1 MIMAV
6 KTFAAIDVGSH
17 ETSLRIYEITKR
29 TGIRE
34 LDYVHHT
41 ARLGY
46 ETYSTRHISYRSIDK
61 LCTILN
67 GFREKMKEYG
77 IADYMIAS
85 TSALRE
91 ADNNLIVLD
100 QVRQRT
106 GFKIKILSNSEQRY
120 LCYKAIALKEN
131 SFHKLIQKGTLLV
144 DVGGGSMQLSLFDH
158 NALIYTQNILLG
170 SLRIQEILQNMREQ
184 TDNYQNLVY
193 EYISNDL
200 HTFSELYLKKYKI
213 KNIIAVGNQL
223 RIFVK
228 YLGIHNF
235 GHVQPTDSKGKKKDS
250 VSRAEYEEFYQS
262 ISTQRPE
269 ELARELNT
277 SVEQASLLL
286 PTAMIYYDIF
296 EETKAEQ
303 MWLSGITLGEGM
315 AADFAEKKERIT
327 PAHSF
332 LEDIIH
338 ASRSL
343 AKRYECEMAHSNN
356 IEQAALT
363 IFDTIKRQQNMTKKE
378 RLLLQIALIL
388 HNCGGF
394 INLNDVGENSY
405 KIIMSTELIGI
416 SHKERMIVATT
427 VRYLHEYFPDYA
439 ELSDRFDEE
448 DYIRIAKLNAILRL
462 ADAMDRSHQQK
473 FKNVTASLRKGQLII
488 TGNSLYDVT
497 LEQGMFRLYSG
508 FFEEVYGIQPVLK
521 QKKNYD

>member
-1 MIMAV
+1 MAIT
-6 KTFAAIDVGSH
+6 TFAAIDVGSH
-17 ETSLRIYEITKR
+17 ETSLRIYEISKK

-46 ETYSTRHISYRSIDK
+46 ETYSTRHISYHSIDK

-67 GFREKMKEYG
+67 GFKEKMKEYG
-77 IADYMIAS
+77 ITDYMIAS

-120 LCYKAIALKEN
+120 LCYKSIALTEN
-131 SFHKLIQKGTLLV
+131 SFHKLIQRGTLLV
-144 DVGGGSMQLSLFDH
+144 DVGGGSMQLSLFEK
-158 NALIYTQNILLG
+158 NALINTQNILLG
-170 SLRIQEILQNMREQ
+170 SLRIQEILQNMKSQ

-193 EYISNDL
+193 EFISNDL

-223 RIFVK
+223 RTFVK
-228 YLGIHNF
+228 YLSVHNF
-235 GHVQPTDSKGKKKDS
+235 GHLQPTDSKGKKKDS
-250 VSRAEYEEFYQS
+250 VSRQEYEEFYQA
-262 ISTQRPE
+262 ISSQHPE

-277 SVEQASLLL
+277 TVEQASLLL
-286 PTAMIYYDIF
+286 PTAMIYHNIF
-296 EETKAEQ
+296 EETGAEQ
-303 MWLSGITLGEGM
+303 MWLSGITLCEGM

-332 LEDIIH
+332 QEDIIH

-343 AKRYECEMAHSNN
+343 ARRYGCDMAHGEN
-356 IEQAALT
+356 IEKAALK
-363 IFDTIKRQQNMTKKE
+363 IFDALKRQQNMTKHD
-378 RLLLQIALIL
+378 RLLLQIAVIL
-388 HNCGGF
+388 HNCGSY

-416 SHKERMIVATT
+416 SHKERMIVASV
-427 VRYLHEYFPDYA
+427 VRYLHEFFPEYEEIQDVF
-439 ELSDRFDEE
+439 ERE
-448 DYIRIAKLNAILRL
+448 DYLKIAKLNAILRL
-462 ADAMDRSHQQK
+462 SDAMDRSHKQK
-473 FKNVTASLRKGQLII
+473 FKQITTSMRNRQLTIV
-488 TGNSLYDVT
+488 GDSLYDIT
-497 LEQGMFRLYSG
+497 LEQGIFKLHSS

-521 QKKNYD
+521 QKKTF

>member
-1 MIMAV
+1 MAIT
-6 KTFAAIDVGSH
+6 TFAAIDVGSH
-17 ETSLRIYEITKR
+17 ETSLRIYEISKK

-46 ETYSTRHISYRSIDK
+46 ETYSTKHISYHSIDN

-67 GFREKMKEYG
+67 GFKEKMKEYG
-77 IADYMIAS
+77 ITDYMIAS

-120 LCYKAIALKEN
+120 LCYKSIALTEN

-144 DVGGGSMQLSLFDH
+144 DVGGGSMQLSLFEK
-158 NALIYTQNILLG
+158 NALITTQNILLG
-170 SLRIQEILQNMREQ
+170 SLRIQEILQNMKSQ

-193 EYISNDL
+193 EFISNDL

-223 RIFVK
+223 RTFVK
-228 YLGIHNF
+228 YLSVHNF
-235 GHVQPTDSKGKKKDS
+235 GHLQPTDSKGKKKDS
-250 VSRAEYEEFYQS
+250 VSRQEYEEFYQA
-262 ISTQRPE
+262 ISSQHPE

-286 PTAMIYYDIF
+286 PTAMIYHNIF
-296 EETKAEQ
+296 EETGAEQ
-303 MWLSGITLGEGM
+303 MWLSGITLCEGM

-332 LEDIIH
+332 QEDIIH

-343 AKRYECEMAHSNN
+343 AKRYECDTQHSEY
-356 IEQAALT
+356 IEKAALK
-363 IFDTIKRQQNMTKKE
+363 IFDTLKRQQNMTKHD
-378 RLLLQIALIL
+378 RLLLQISVIL
-388 HNCGGF
+388 HNCGSY

-416 SHKERMIVATT
+416 SHKERMIVASV
-427 VRYLHEYFPDYA
+427 VRYLHEFFPEYREIQDVF
-439 ELSDRFDEE
+439 ERE
-448 DYIRIAKLNAILRL
+448 DYVKIAKLNAILRL
-462 ADAMDRSHQQK
+462 ADAMDRSHKQK
-473 FKNVTASLRKGQLII
+473 FKHITTALRNRQLTI
-488 TGNSLYDVT
+488 TGDTLYDIT
-497 LEQGMFRLYSG
+497 LEQGIFHLHSS

-521 QKKNYD
+521 QKKTF